1 MILGQL
7 VLDNFS
13 VFGGSQSIDLVPPNS
28 EHPIVLVGGLN
39 GAGKTS
45 LLTAVRL
52 ALFGKR
58 VMQLTLDRMS
68 YPAFLRSLVHK
79 KTPGH
84 AAVSLEFH
92 TYTLGHKDT
101 YRIRRAWEV
110 GEDGKAVE
118 TVTAWKNGQDDPV
131 LATTWDDF
139 IDALLPASISHL
151 FFFDGEKVAEMANE
165 AGACALLRTGVQAL
179 LGIDLLARLQG
190 DLADLIAKKT
200 KATSTDEDATRLATL
215 DKEINEFEAY
225 RAKLKEEITELDLAH
240 SEVLREL
247 TDVEA
252 RFKEAGGHLFLER
265 VNTEKELK
273 EAKALLEAN
282 NVALIELAAGAMPL
296 ALVPD
301 LLRSVREQDR
311 REQDAALA
319 LSMLG
324 VLEERD
330 NQALSLLAGVPDTL
344 REQVADFFAKD
355 RTQRAAATQTES
367 YLHMDA
373 DGREK
378 LARLDAVLVAEKARA
393 AKLLQVREGIEVRLA
408 EAEKKL
414 GMTPP
419 KGAVQGLI
427 AEREKL
433 QRKLAEL
440 DQKLATLGRKLEQCE
455 GAIDFR
461 DKERDRVL
469 RRLSS
474 YQAGEDV
481 DARVVRY
488 AQKARE
494 RVGEYALR
502 VQAKALGELEVL
514 ILDSLQQLFRK
525 VGFVQRV
532 VIDPEL
538 YTLRL
543 FDGQGRII
551 PLDRLSAGER
561 QLVVIAILWG
571 LGRASGR
578 PLPLI
583 IDTPLGRLDSKHRDN
598 LLDYYLPTA
607 SHQTILLATDAE
619 ITQADLPR
627 LAPFLGGSHM
637 LVHDDVAR
645 RTVIK
650 SGFFWSAA

>member
-13 VFGGSQSIDLVPPNS
+13 VYGGRQAIELAPPNS
-28 EHPIVLVGGLN
+28 EHPIVLIGGLN

-45 LLTAVRL
+45 LLTAVKL

-58 VMQLTLDRMS
+58 VMQLNQDRMS
-68 YPAFLRSLVHK
+68 YPTFLRGLVHG

-84 AAVSLEFH
+84 ASVELEFH
-92 TYTLGHKDT
+92 TYTMGRKDT

-110 GEDGKAVE
+110 GADGKAVE
-118 TVTAWKNGQDDPV
+118 AVTAWKNGQDDPV
-131 LATTWDDF
+131 LAATWDDF

-179 LGIDLLARLQG
+179 LGIDLLTRLQS

-200 KATSTDEDATRLATL
+200 KATSTDEDAKRLAVL
-215 DKEINEFEAY
+215 DREIQEYETFRE
-225 RAKLKEEITELDLAH
+225 KLKGEITELNYEY
-240 SEVLREL
+240 SEVQQEL
-247 TDVEA
+247 AEVES

-273 EAKALLEAN
+273 EAKALLDAN
-282 NVALIELAAGAMPL
+282 NNALIELAAGAMPL

-330 NQALSLLAGVPDTL
+330 NQALSLLEDVPHSL
-344 REQVADFFAKD
+344 WEQVADFFAKD
-355 RTQRAAATQTES
+355 RVQRAEATQTET
-367 YLHMDA
+367 YLHLDSE
-373 DGREK
+373 GREK
-378 LARLDAVLVAEKARA
+378 LAGLDAVLAADQARA
-393 AKLLQVREGIEVRLA
+393 AKLLQVREAIEARVG
-408 EAEKKL
+408 EAEKRL

-433 QRKLAEL
+433 QRQLAGV
-440 DQKLATLGRKLEQCE
+440 DQKLATLSRKLEECE
-455 GAIDFR
+455 GAVVYR
-461 DKERDRVL
+461 DKERERVL

-494 RVGEYALR
+494 RVGGYALR
-502 VQAKALGELEVL
+502 VQERALGELEAL
-514 ILDSLQQLFRK
+514 ILESLQQLFRK
-525 VGFVQRV
+525 AGFVCRV
-532 VIDPEL
+532 AIDPQSYALE
-538 YTLRL
+538 L
-543 FDGQGRII
+543 FDGLGQRV

-637 LVHDDVAR
+637 LVHDDAAR

>member
-13 VFGGSQSIDLVPPNS
+13 VYGGRQIIELSPPNS
-28 EHPIVLVGGLN
+28 EHPIVLIGGLN

-58 VMQLTLDRMS
+58 VMQLTQDRMS
-68 YPAFLRSLVHK
+68 YPAFLRGLVHK

-84 AAVSLEFH
+84 ASVELEIH
-92 TYTLGHKDT
+92 TYTLGRKDT
-101 YRIRRAWEV
+101 YRIRRAWDV
-110 GEDGKAVE
+110 GEDDKVVE
-118 TVTAWKNGQDDPV
+118 TATAWINGQEDPV

-165 AGACALLRTGVQAL
+165 AGVSVLLRTGVQAL
-179 LGIDLLARLQG
+179 LGIDLLARLQS
-190 DLADLIAKKT
+190 DLGDLIAKKT
-200 KATSTDEDATRLATL
+200 KATSTDEDAKRLAKL
-215 DKEINEFEAY
+215 DEEIGEY
-225 RAKLKEEITELDLAH
+225 RLYGERLKAEITELDWAY
-240 SEVLREL
+240 STAQREL
-247 TDVEA
+247 ADVEA

-265 VNTEKELK
+265 VQTEKELK
-273 EAKALLEAN
+273 ESKAVLEAN
-282 NVALIELAAGAMPL
+282 NAALIELAAGPLPL

-301 LLRSVREQDR
+301 LLRSVREQDH

-330 NQALSLLAGVPDTL
+330 NQALALLVDVPDVL
-344 REQVADFFAKD
+344 RDQVASFFAQD
-355 RTQRAAATQTES
+355 RSQRAAATQTET
-367 YLHMDA
+367 YLGLDA
-373 DGREK
+373 DGRDK
-378 LARLDAVLVAEKARA
+378 LTRLDAILAAEKERA
-393 AKLLQVREGIEVRLA
+393 AKLLQDREGIEARVA

-414 GMTPP
+414 AMTPP
-419 KGAVQGLI
+419 KGAVQGLLH
-427 AEREKL
+427 EREKL
-433 QRKLAEL
+433 QRKLSDL
-440 DQKLATLGRKLEQCE
+440 DEKLGTLGRKLEECE
-455 GAIDFR
+455 GGGKFR
-461 DKERDRVL
+461 DKERERVL

-488 AQKARE
+488 AQKARD
-494 RVGEYALR
+494 RVGEYAVR
-502 VQAKALGELEVL
+502 VLAKALGELELL
-514 ILDSLQQLFRK
+514 ILESLQQLFRK
-525 VGFVQRV
+525 AGFVQRV
-532 VIDPEL
+532 VIDPGFYSL
-538 YTLRL
+538 HL

-619 ITQADLPR
+619 ITQADMPR
-627 LAPFLGGSHM
+627 LVPFLGGSHM
-637 LVHDDVAR
+637 LVHDDVHR